1 MTRLHLWLRR
11 VRALRALFLVA
22 FLLGAT
28 ALGGCAHTLSSGAVG
43 VRVECNVP
51 DATVWIDD
59 LLAGSAKE
67 WTSEG
72 HQIRA
77 GFHRIEIRHPGYFS
91 FFQEVDLPPG
101 SRTVVNAKL
110 RELLD

>member
-1 MTRLHLWLRR
+1 MNRPRIHRSFRLLRS
-11 VRALRALFLVA
+11 LRGLLVVA

-28 ALGGCAHTLSSGAVG
+28 ALAG

-51 DATVWIDD
+51 DASVWIDD

-67 WTSEG
+67 WKSEG
-72 HQIRA
+72 HEIRA

-91 FFQEVDLPPG
+91 FFQEVELPPG

>member
-1 MTRLHLWLRR
+1 MSLLR
-11 VRALRALFLVA
+11 VAARALRAG
-22 FLLGAT
+22 LLLLLLAAVG
-28 ALGGCAHTLSSGAVG
+28 GGCAHTLGAYAVG
-43 VRVECNVP
+43 VRVECNLP

-59 LLAGSAKE
+59 LLAGSAAE
-67 WTSEG
+67 WKGEG

-77 GFHRIEIRHPGYFS
+77 GFHRIEIRHPGYYS